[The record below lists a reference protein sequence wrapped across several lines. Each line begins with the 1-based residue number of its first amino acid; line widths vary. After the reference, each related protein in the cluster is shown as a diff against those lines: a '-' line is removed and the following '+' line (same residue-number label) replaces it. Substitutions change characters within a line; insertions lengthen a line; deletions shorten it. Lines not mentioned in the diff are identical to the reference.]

1 MGRLQDKVAI
11 VTGAGSGIGREAA
24 ILFAQ
29 EGAKVVGVDCITEGG
44 EETIKMIKEAGDE
57 AIFVYADVSKTEDV
71 KKMVKTAV
79 DTYGRLDVLFSN
91 AGIAPSEP
99 LKDWTEEEFERVI
112 ATNLKG
118 VILGMK
124 YAIPEM
130 LKAGG
135 GSIINTASMAADRAI
150 PNFTSYT
157 ASKGGIVAVT
167 RAVAVEYATQN
178 IQVNCVNPGVIATKL
193 VLEAQNPEEI
203 KPAIPMRRLGKPK
216 EVACV
221 ALFLAS
227 GEASFITGQTIVVDG
242 GQEADS
248 HIRR

>member
-91 AGIAPSEP
+91 AGIAPSES
-99 LKDWTEEEFERVI
+99 LKDWTEEKFERVI

-135 GSIINTASMAADRAI
+135 GSIINTASMTADRAI

-178 IQVNCVNPGVIATKL
+178 IQVNCINPGVIATKL

-203 KPAIPMRRLGKPK
+203 KPAIPMRRLGEPK